1 MELTPLRS
9 FVAVAREGHVTRA
22 ARSLGLTQPA
32 VSGQL
37 SRLEAEL
44 GTALFHRTS
53 SGMELTEAGRVFL
66 THVERVLV
74 DLDDGVAA
82 VEELQGVQRGTLALG
97 GGATATNYLLPPL
110 LREFHERFPGIRL
123 YVREAG
129 SRTVIEAVSAGE
141 LDLGVITVPDEPL
154 PGRLTLRPWVDD
166 ELVLI
171 VPPGHPLSGRRRFR
185 WGELDEQPLVLFEAG
200 SAVRRR
206 IDGAL
211 ESAGVNATIVMELR
225 SLESIQQMVA
235 QGIGAAF
242 VSRFALDDPEQGLVP
257 RDGVA
262 RLRRQLAVVTRGDRR
277 PSPAARAF
285 AELLGPTD

>member
-37 SRLEAEL
+37 ARLEEEL
-44 GTALFHRTS
+44 GTALFHRTPK
-53 SGMELTEAGRVFL
+53 GMELTSAGSAFL
-66 THVERVLV
+66 EHVERALADV
-74 DLDDGVAA
+74 DAGVAA
-82 VEELQGVQRGTLALG
+82 VEALQGVQQGSLALG
-97 GGATATNYLLPPL
+97 GGATATTYLLPPL
-110 LREFHERFPGIRL
+110 LSSFHERFPNVRL

-129 SRTVIEAVSAGE
+129 SRAVIDAVAAGE
-141 LDLGVITVPDEPL
+141 LDLGVITVPEEPL
-154 PGRLTLRPWVDD
+154 PARLVHTPWIDD
-166 ELVLI
+166 ELALI
-171 VPPGHPLSGRRRFR
+171 VPDGHELSGRERFR
-185 WGELDEQPLVLFEAG
+185 WSELAGQPLVLFEAG

-206 IDGAL
+206 IDRAL
-211 ESAGVNATIVMELR
+211 ERAGVVPQIVMELR

-242 VSRFALDDPEQGLVP
+242 VSRFALRDPTEGLVP
-257 RDGVA
+257 TQYA
-262 RLRRQLAVVTRGDRR
+262 TELRRQLAVVRRRDRR

-285 AELLGPTD
+285 LEHLEG